1 MNYHD
6 FQSLKIEF
14 KNEKNF
20 TLLKYYNMNSF
31 SNNQNMNNLFENN
44 IKVILKSK
52 ISNYLFSEFNH
63 FSLF

>member
-1 MNYHD
+1 
-6 FQSLKIEF
+6 
-14 KNEKNF
+14 
-20 TLLKYYNMNSF
+20 MNSF
-31 SNNQNMNNLFENN
+31 SNNQNMNNLLENN